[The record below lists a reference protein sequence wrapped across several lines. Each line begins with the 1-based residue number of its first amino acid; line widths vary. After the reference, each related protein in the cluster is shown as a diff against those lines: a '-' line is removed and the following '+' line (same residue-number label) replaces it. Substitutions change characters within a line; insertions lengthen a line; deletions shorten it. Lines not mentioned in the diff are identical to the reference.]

1 MDVLYLDFAK
11 AFDKVPHQR
20 LIHKLAQYGI
30 QNKMLNW
37 IKAFLSNRRQ
47 RVVLGDSISSWT
59 HVSSGVPQGSVL
71 GPTLFIIYIN
81 DLPDKLINPNEIYAD
96 DTKIFCKINKNNFE
110 SDSKKLQTDINYIV
124 DWTCIWLMRLNTT
137 KCKIMHIG
145 KSNPMKTY
153 YMVDHE
159 SGLTFNLEPTL
170 SERDLGIQMTSDL
183 KFSEQTNIAVSK
195 ANRMIGLMK
204 HTFSSSSIKIWK
216 KLYTTYITQNSAP
229 KRRSNSKI

>member
-1 MDVLYLDFAK
+1 MENVIRDAITNHLEKHSLIVNQQHGFVKKKACITNFLKSLELTTKAISQKESMDVLYLDFAK

-96 DTKIFCKINKNNFE
+96 DTKIFCKIN
-110 SDSKKLQTDINYIV
+110 
-124 DWTCIWLMRLNTT
+124 
-137 KCKIMHIG
+137 
-145 KSNPMKTY
+145 
-153 YMVDHE
+153 
-159 SGLTFNLEPTL
+159 
-170 SERDLGIQMTSDL
+170 
-183 KFSEQTNIAVSK
+183 
-195 ANRMIGLMK
+195 
-204 HTFSSSSIKIWK
+204 
-216 KLYTTYITQNSAP
+216 
-229 KRRSNSKI
+229 